1 MGFCLPLV
9 RDMVAG
15 VGARAVGP
23 FQVWVP
29 KVPEVTPWR
38 FFQTGQLQGHQTEPG
53 LPRKLKML
61 FCPFTD
67 CDVWGP
73 QNAPYKPLYGRP
85 SVSTRDWFQDHLKV
99 SKSLDAQVPYI
110 K

>member
-1 MGFCLPLV
+1 
-9 RDMVAG
+9 MVAG

-38 FFQTGQLQGHQTEPG
+38 FSQTGQLQGHQTEPG

-73 QNAPYKPLYGRP
+73 KTPHISDYT
-85 SVSTRDWFQDHLKV
+85 V
-99 SKSLDAQVPYI
+99 VPQYSQGI
-110 K
+110 GSRTT